1 MQDGNKVK
9 SIVEPTACMIAL
21 LSISCFH
28 FDANAY
34 LNPGTGSMILQAL
47 IAGLA
52 VVAVTIKLY
61 WYKLRAFLKG
71 EKFEPAEDLLV
82 DLDLDVDVDLDLDSE
97 DRKD

>member
-1 MQDGNKVK
+1 MQGGNKVK
-9 SIVEPTACMIAL
+9 STIESTACVIAL

-61 WYKLRAFLKG
+61 WFKLRAFLKG
-71 EKFEPAEDLLV
+71 EKFEPEEDLLV
-82 DLDLDVDVDLDLDSE
+82 DLDLDVDVDCE
-97 DRKD
+97 HRKD

>member
-9 SIVEPTACMIAL
+9 SIIEPTACMIAL

-34 LNPGTGSMILQAL
+34 LNPATGSMILQAL

-61 WYKLRAFLKG
+61 WFKLRAFLKG
-71 EKFEPAEDLLV
+71 EKFEPEEDLLV
-82 DLDLDVDVDLDLDSE
+82 DLDLDVDSE
-97 DRKD
+97 DKKD

>member
-1 MQDGNKVK
+1 MQDDNKVK
-9 SIVEPTACMIAL
+9 SIIEPTACMIAL

-61 WYKLRAFLKG
+61 WFKLRAFLKG
-71 EKFEPAEDLLV
+71 DKIEPEEDLLV
-82 DLDLDVDVDLDLDSE
+82 ELDLDVDLDSE

>member
-9 SIVEPTACMIAL
+9 SIIEPTACMIAL

-61 WYKLRAFLKG
+61 WFKLRAFLKG
-71 EKFEPAEDLLV
+71 EKFEPEEDLLV
-82 DLDLDVDVDLDLDSE
+82 DLDLDVNLDSE
-97 DRKD
+97 DRED

>member
-1 MQDGNKVK
+1 
-9 SIVEPTACMIAL
+9 MIAL

-34 LNPGTGSMILQAL
+34 LNPATGSMILQAL

-61 WYKLRAFLKG
+61 WFKLRAFLKG
-71 EKFEPAEDLLV
+71 EKFEPEEDLLV
-82 DLDLDVDVDLDLDSE
+82 DVDVDVDCE

>member
-1 MQDGNKVK
+1 MQGGNQVK
-9 SIVEPTACMIAL
+9 SITESTACVIAL

-61 WYKLRAFLKG
+61 WFKLLALLKG
-71 EKFEPAEDLLV
+71 EKFEPEEDLLA
-82 DLDLDVDVDLDLDSE
+82 DLDLDLESE
-97 DRKD
+97 DSKD

>member
-1 MQDGNKVK
+1 MQDDNKVK
-9 SIVEPTACMIAL
+9 SIIEPTACMIAL

-61 WYKLRAFLKG
+61 WFKLRAFLKG
-71 EKFEPAEDLLV
+71 EKFEPEEDLL
-82 DLDLDVDVDLDLDSE
+82 VDLDLDSE

>member
-1 MQDGNKVK
+1 MQDDNKVK
-9 SIVEPTACMIAL
+9 SIIEPTACMIAL

-52 VVAVTIKLY
+52 VLAVTIKLY
-61 WYKLRAFLKG
+61 WFKLLAFLKG
-71 EKFEPAEDLLV
+71 EKFEPEEDLLV
-82 DLDLDVDVDLDLDSE
+82 DVDVDLDLDSE

>member
-9 SIVEPTACMIAL
+9 SIIEPTACMIAL

-34 LNPGTGSMILQAL
+34 LNPATGSMILQAL

-61 WYKLRAFLKG
+61 WFKLRAFLKG
-71 EKFEPAEDLLV
+71 EKFEPEEDLLV
-82 DLDLDVDVDLDLDSE
+82 DLDVDVDSE
-97 DRKD
+97 DKKD

>member
-9 SIVEPTACMIAL
+9 SIIEPTACMIAL

-34 LNPGTGSMILQAL
+34 LNPATGSMILQAL

-61 WYKLRAFLKG
+61 WFKLRAFLKG
-71 EKFEPAEDLLV
+71 EKFEPEEDLLV
-82 DLDLDVDVDLDLDSE
+82 DLDVDVDVDCE

>member
-1 MQDGNKVK
+1 MK
-9 SIVEPTACMIAL
+9 SIIEPTACMIAL

-34 LNPGTGSMILQAL
+34 LNPATGSMILQAL

-61 WYKLRAFLKG
+61 WFKLRAFLKG
-71 EKFEPAEDLLV
+71 EKFEPEEDLLV
-82 DLDLDVDVDLDLDSE
+82 DLDVDVDVDCE

>member
-9 SIVEPTACMIAL
+9 SIIEPTACMIAL

-34 LNPGTGSMILQAL
+34 LNPATGSMILQAL

-61 WYKLRAFLKG
+61 WFKLRAFLKG
-71 EKFEPAEDLLV
+71 EKFEPEEDLLV
-82 DLDLDVDVDLDLDSE
+82 DLDVDVDVDLDSE

>member
-9 SIVEPTACMIAL
+9 SIIEPTACMIAL

-34 LNPGTGSMILQAL
+34 LNPATGSMILQAL

-61 WYKLRAFLKG
+61 WFKLRAFLKG
-71 EKFEPAEDLLV
+71 EKFEPEEDLLV
-82 DLDLDVDVDLDLDSE
+82 DLDVDVDVDGDSE
-97 DRKD
+97 NRKD

>member
-1 MQDGNKVK
+1 MQDRNKVK
-9 SIVEPTACMIAL
+9 FIIEPTACMIAL

-34 LNPGTGSMILQAL
+34 LNPATGSMILQAL

-61 WYKLRAFLKG
+61 WFKLRAFLKG
-71 EKFEPAEDLLV
+71 EKFEPEEDLLV
-82 DLDLDVDVDLDLDSE
+82 DLDLDVDVDCE

>member
-1 MQDGNKVK
+1 MK
-9 SIVEPTACMIAL
+9 SIIEPTACMIAL

-34 LNPGTGSMILQAL
+34 LNPATGSMILQAL

-61 WYKLRAFLKG
+61 WFKLRAFLKG
-71 EKFEPAEDLLV
+71 EKFEPEEDLLV
-82 DLDLDVDVDLDLDSE
+82 DLDVDVDCE

>member
-1 MQDGNKVK
+1 MQDDNKVK
-9 SIVEPTACMIAL
+9 SIIEPTACMIAL

-61 WYKLRAFLKG
+61 WFMLLAFLKG
-71 EKFEPAEDLLV
+71 EKFEPEEDLLV
-82 DLDLDVDVDLDLDSE
+82 DVDVDLDLDSE

>member
-9 SIVEPTACMIAL
+9 SIIEPTACMIAL

-34 LNPGTGSMILQAL
+34 LNPATGSMILQAL

-61 WYKLRAFLKG
+61 WFKLRAFLKG
-71 EKFEPAEDLLV
+71 EKFEPEEDLLV
-82 DLDLDVDVDLDLDSE
+82 DVDVDVDCE

>member
-1 MQDGNKVK
+1 MK
-9 SIVEPTACMIAL
+9 SIIEPTACMIAL

-34 LNPGTGSMILQAL
+34 LNPATGSMILQAL

-61 WYKLRAFLKG
+61 WFKLRAFLKG
-71 EKFEPAEDLLV
+71 EKFEPEEDLLV
-82 DLDLDVDVDLDLDSE
+82 DVDVDVDCE

>member
-9 SIVEPTACMIAL
+9 SIIEPTACMIAL

-34 LNPGTGSMILQAL
+34 LNPATGSMILQAL

-61 WYKLRAFLKG
+61 WFKLRAFLKG
-71 EKFEPAEDLLV
+71 EKFEPEEDLLV
-82 DLDLDVDVDLDLDSE
+82 DLDLNVDVDFE